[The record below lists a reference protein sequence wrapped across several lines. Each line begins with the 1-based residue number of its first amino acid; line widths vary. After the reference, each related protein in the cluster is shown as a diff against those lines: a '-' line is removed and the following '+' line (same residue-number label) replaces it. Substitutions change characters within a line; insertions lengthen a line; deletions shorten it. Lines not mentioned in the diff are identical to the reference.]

1 MSMGKWFVLADA
13 FVAIGVPAALAASP
27 DKDEPVTA
35 AQSLSAE
42 KAVKACIVAR
52 ESMGR
57 GVREEVRHEPQP
69 AKRIRQVRLVKG
81 NSQGEAAQFV
91 ERSHRELVRR
101 SNVDHN
107 TG

>member
-13 FVAIGVPAALAASP
+13 FVAICVPASLAASP

-52 ESMGR
+52 ESMG
-57 GVREEVRHEPQP
+57 VEAFV
-69 AKRIRQVRLVKG
+69 KRYGTNHNLRNAFGKCVSSKAIAR
-81 NSQGEAAQFV
+81 A
-91 ERSHRELVRR
+91 RR
-101 SNVDHN
+101 PSSSS
-107 TG
+107 GLIGSS